1 MTHIEIFSPHR
12 LLSAMESTA
21 SLEKMPAAFSL
32 FEHYDDNSA
41 RSDQISKQVAGRNFN
56 MLNTWVKFDGFALL
70 CFVKFLNV
78 RKCNWKKGN
87 LLNKHLKLDSAIKHE
102 TSTPFRL

>member
-41 RSDQISKQVAGRNFN
+41 RSDQISTQVAGRNFN
-56 MLNTWVKFDGFALL
+56 MLNTWVTFDGFALL